1 MHPKRKQRLIV
12 ALVIVVLSSVTI
24 GLITY
29 ALRGNINLFYS
40 PSEVAAGE
48 APIDRQIRVGGM
60 VVEGSIQRASD
71 RLETRFDVTDFVH
84 SVTVTYN
91 GILPDLFAEG
101 EGVVATGKLGA
112 NGVVTASEVLAKH
125 DENYMPPEVAEALEK
140 ANAKGVCSDSR
151 SRPDST
157 YHCTVL
163 IRTAGY
169 GPDGGGVARTAMG
182 DEFGAESCCWS
193 LRFSLNC
200 VCLFDSRF
208 FAG

>member
-24 GLITY
+24 GLIAY
-29 ALRGNINLFYS
+29 ALSGNINLFYS
-40 PSEVAAGE
+40 PSQVAAGN

-60 VVEGSIQRASD
+60 VVEGSVRRASD

-84 SVTVTYN
+84 SVTVTYD

-140 ANAKGVCSDSR
+140 ANAQGS
-151 SRPDST
+151 
-157 YHCTVL
+157 
-163 IRTAGY
+163 
-169 GPDGGGVARTAMG
+169 MQ
-182 DEFGAESCCWS
+182 
-193 LRFSLNC
+193 
-200 VCLFDSRF
+200 
-208 FAG
+208 